1 MADEIRKDESRAP
14 LPSSPRGMDKDAERE
29 AIPQSDEKTEEKQSW
44 GMKLKAMWKKAG
56 LEPAVLLTMAKYA
69 SFRLQQGLR

>member
-1 MADEIRKDESRAP
+1 ME
-14 LPSSPRGMDKDAERE
+14 KDAERE
-29 AIPQSDEKTEEKQSW
+29 PIPQSDEEKEEKQSW
-44 GMKLKAMWKKAG
+44 RMKLKAMWKKTG